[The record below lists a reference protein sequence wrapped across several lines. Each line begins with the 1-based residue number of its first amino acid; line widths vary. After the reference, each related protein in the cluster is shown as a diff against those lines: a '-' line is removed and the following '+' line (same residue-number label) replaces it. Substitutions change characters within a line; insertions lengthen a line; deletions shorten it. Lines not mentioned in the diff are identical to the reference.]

1 MQKILIIGSKGMLG
15 HILKKYLESLNKYEV
30 FATHRNEKDLKSR
43 EFLLNVFDTTAL
55 NGVLEKIKPDF
66 VVNCAGIL
74 NKTAEENPDIAIFV
88 NGYIP
93 HYLDKMS
100 IKYNYKLIHI
110 TTDCVFSGKTGN
122 YKEDDFKDATS
133 YYGMSKSIGEVNNN
147 KTFTIRTSIIGPD
160 ENPNGIGLFNWFIN
174 QKGTING
181 YTNVFWSGVTT
192 LELSKAIE
200 YSFNKDVTGIYH
212 LTNGIKI
219 SKYDLLKLI
228 QKQFDKKDVEI
239 IPYDNYFSDKS
250 LVNTRKDFD
259 FNVKN
264 YELMIKEMYEYIIF
278 GFKISRK

>member
-278 GFKISRK
+278 GFKIS

>member
-1 MQKILIIGSKGMLG
+1 MQKILIVASKGMLG

-30 FATHRNEKDLKSR
+30 FATHRNDKDLKQK
-43 EFLLNVFDTTAL
+43 EFLLNVFDTNKL
-55 NGVLEKIKPDF
+55 NDILEKIKPDF
-66 VVNCAGIL
+66 VINCAGIL

-110 TTDCVFSGKTGN
+110 TTDCVFSGKAGN
-122 YKEDDFKDATS
+122 YKENDFKDATS

-147 KTFTIRTSIIGPD
+147 RTFTIRTSIIGPD
-160 ENPNGIGLFNWFIN
+160 ENPNGIGLFNWFMS
-174 QKGTING
+174 QKGTVNG
-181 YTNVFWSGVTT
+181 FTNVFWSGVTT

-200 YSFNKDVTGIYH
+200 YSFNKNITGIYH

-228 QKQFDKKDVEI
+228 QKEFDKKDVEI

-250 LVNTRKDFD
+250 LVNTRTDFD
-259 FNVKN
+259 FNVKS
-264 YELMIKEMYEYIIF
+264 YEVMLKEMHLTRF
-278 GFKISRK
+278 

>member
-30 FATHRNEKDLKSR
+30 FATHRNEKDLKER

-122 YKEDDFKDATS
+122 YKENDFKDATS
-133 YYGMSKSIGEVNNN
+133 YYGMSKSLGEVNNN

-264 YELMIKEMYEYIIF
+264 YELMIKEMYEYISY
-278 GFKISRK
+278 K

>member
-1 MQKILIIGSKGMLG
+1 MQKILIVASKGMLG

-30 FATHRNEKDLKSR
+30 FATHRNDKDLKQK
-43 EFLLNVFDTTAL
+43 EFLLNVFDTNKL
-55 NGVLEKIKPDF
+55 NDILEKIKPDF
-66 VVNCAGIL
+66 VINCAGIL
-74 NKTAEENPDIAIFV
+74 NKTAEENPDSAIFV

-110 TTDCVFSGKTGN
+110 TTDCVFSGKAGN
-122 YKEDDFKDATS
+122 YKENDFKDATS

-147 KTFTIRTSIIGPD
+147 RTFTIRTSIIGPD
-160 ENPNGIGLFNWFIN
+160 ENPNGIGLFNWFMS
-174 QKGTING
+174 QKGTVNG
-181 YTNVFWSGVTT
+181 FTNVFWSGVTT

-200 YSFNKDVTGIYH
+200 YSFNKNITGIYH

-228 QKQFDKKDVEI
+228 QKEFDKKDVEI

-250 LVNTRKDFD
+250 LVNTRTDFD
-259 FNVKN
+259 FNVKS
-264 YELMIKEMYEYIIF
+264 YEVMLKEMHLTRF
-278 GFKISRK
+278 

>member
-15 HILKKYLESLNKYEV
+15 HILKKYLESLNKYEI